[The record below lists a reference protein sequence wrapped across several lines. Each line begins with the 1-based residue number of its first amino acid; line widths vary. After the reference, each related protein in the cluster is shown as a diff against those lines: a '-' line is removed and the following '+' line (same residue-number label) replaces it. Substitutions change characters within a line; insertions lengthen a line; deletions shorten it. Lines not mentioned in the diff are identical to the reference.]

1 MDDGWPDEPAT
12 DIASSKLVDSASDPS
27 SEAGQSDV
35 KKPMEQRGTK
45 RDRKKKVTNLFVSIF
60 LINLLPLRCIFTQ
73 EYHQLSKVGDQ
84 SKYRWPK
91 LNSRNNII
99 EQECIPVGCVPA
111 ARRPHAGVCFPG
123 GSAWS
128 WGVSAW
134 SRGGV

>member
-1 MDDGWPDEPAT
+1 MEDGWPDEPAT
-12 DIASSKLVDSASDPS
+12 DITSSKLVDSASDPS

-60 LINLLPLRCIFTQ
+60 WGVNLLPLRCIFTQ
-73 EYHQLSKVGDQ
+73 EYHQLSKVCGQ

-99 EQECIPVGCVPA
+99 E
-111 ARRPHAGVCFPG
+111 
-123 GSAWS
+123 
-128 WGVSAW
+128 
-134 SRGGV
+134 

>member
-12 DIASSKLVDSASDPS
+12 DITSSKLVDSASDPS

-60 LINLLPLRCIFTQ
+60 FLVNLLPLRCIFTQ
-73 EYHQLSKVGDQ
+73 EYHQPSKVGDQ

-91 LNSRNNII
+91 LNSRNNID
-99 EQECIPVGCVPA
+99 
-111 ARRPHAGVCFPG
+111 
-123 GSAWS
+123 
-128 WGVSAW
+128 
-134 SRGGV
+134 